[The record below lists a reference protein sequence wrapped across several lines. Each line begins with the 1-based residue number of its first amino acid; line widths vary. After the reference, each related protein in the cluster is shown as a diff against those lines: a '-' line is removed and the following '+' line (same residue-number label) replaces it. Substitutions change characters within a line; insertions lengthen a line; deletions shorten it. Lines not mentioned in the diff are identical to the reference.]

1 MGGGG
6 IASPCE
12 AARTDRTVP
21 AASVTPTGDGGR
33 FVTAGVM
40 QVHTYPADD
49 RPDVGFLVDGTLAG
63 RHAGALLSAGLMAS
77 QTPTRWRLAGH

>member
-33 FVTAGVM
+33 FVRAEVM

-49 RPDVGFLVDGTLAG
+49 RPDVEFRRTLAG
-63 RHAGALLSAGLMAS
+63 RHARALLSAGPMAS